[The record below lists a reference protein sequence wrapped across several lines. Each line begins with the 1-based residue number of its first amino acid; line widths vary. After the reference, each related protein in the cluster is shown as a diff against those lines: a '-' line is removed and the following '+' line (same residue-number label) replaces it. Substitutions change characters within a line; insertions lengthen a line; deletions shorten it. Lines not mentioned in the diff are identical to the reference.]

1 MKKMEVA
8 KEKNRSPEKCNL
20 PKDKNNINIYILG
33 DSMVKD
39 VEGWKLKKSIDNG
52 HNVYVIQDYVKPCIC
67 ENNLD
72 YT

>member
-1 MKKMEVA
+1 
-8 KEKNRSPEKCNL
+8 
-20 PKDKNNINIYILG
+20 
-33 DSMVKD
+33 MVKD

-52 HNVYVIQDYVKPCIC
+52 HNVYVRNLLEAKVIQDYVKPCIC